1 MIADAHHKCAN
12 YENGVSEFEKTN
24 LEEEYKEGMFLLQK
38 EVRFSYTQ
46 IFK

>member
-1 MIADAHHKCAN
+1 MIADAHHMSAN

-24 LEEEYKEGMFLLQK
+24 LEEEYKDIMFLLQK
-38 EVRFSYTQ
+38 EVRFNYK